1 MKLGDIL
8 EFRKDLYFEGAV
20 QIDWFYN
27 QNRAAKVAENF
38 VFHGKNYFGVEE
50 TTSGGKK
57 RIDTVGL
64 VQALTA
70 KLGEESVKVPSL
82 AIADYGTGK
91 SHLAVTLGQLF
102 SGPDYM
108 PETYTKILTNIRGID
123 ETAAKE
129 IEQNCDGCNFV
140 MVINGMRDFNLHSE
154 ILRAA
159 QKSLALYGLPDDNLK
174 KLNRALETA
183 EMFFDRNSKKSI
195 GIFETAAKEYGWSEK
210 GECLEK
216 KIKNELL
223 SNEEAFE
230 IVNKAYKEINGQ
242 EIRWDEG
249 LSASAILE
257 MLVTE
262 YCGMNGKFDHI
273 ILLFDEFGR
282 YLEYASGVSAAKSG
296 DSALQQI
303 FEVIQN
309 SDGVL
314 QVINFIQSDIKTYLQ
329 RVDQTKNIS
338 RYIGRYDGS
347 DKYYISSNLET
358 VFANLI
364 QRKDKEAFNN
374 TVVNWQNENELVWK
388 DEFKQLNKWLL
399 TKGMWKDYNLFRKVV
414 VEGIYPMHPLATFM
428 LTQLSDY
435 LQNRSSLTLISQYIE
450 ELSDKEMI
458 EKPILIMPEYLMRG
472 DLYTEM
478 LAAEQDGKQPSQQCI
493 RYDNILRK
501 FGDKLSEKSLIVLR
515 ANLILRILR
524 FRTTDYNDAKSALVF
539 ASGLPLTEIEE
550 ELHWLENEYAVLGFD
565 EHAGCFDFM
574 EESNGAHDFKVI
586 KKRLIA
592 AAKVNRTYI
601 NSFKIQEIAGVTD
614 IQTTNF
620 GTLHKIATNEW
631 QFKQE
636 LYPIEEFT
644 EAKADAYVEEWRSA
658 TSSIAAKGRLIW
670 LYLNK
675 DCDSEILGK
684 VQLFT
689 KKFEN
694 MPIVLM
700 LINDDENRLFNHLI
714 EYYVFE
720 NMDDLNRKKY
730 ERHFIDG
737 LKQAESNL
745 KDEFDELKKL
755 RLRILPGGVETVK
768 MRMASFLTNIF
779 DEIYSNAVPFWF
791 DSFVTKGN
799 NLGGKGGTY
808 FCSIIKML
816 LSGSVNGDSIH
827 NFPSDVRNRIDAVLM
842 TTSTTSWKCI
852 NEQYR
857 IIPPENKNARIVYD
871 NIVNELNEKEKKDCS
886 EIFTEYTQPPYGMS
900 EDIITLMIAVVCA
913 NLSYCLRFK
922 YKGEIKNINNWKE
935 LVVIK
940 DKKIDI
946 DVIKK
951 STFIVVDAGE
961 VVGKYKR
968 LFIKIQDNRIMSN
981 VNVLEKELEQMTMA
995 DEVPEEIETEYI
1007 LAKNILNKGII
1018 ARKNWQAAVSAVEE
1032 YYDEAIVNGDLYN
1045 ALKGLEALEAL
1056 PIDKHFMENGFD
1068 FDDESKK
1075 YLMELRSN
1083 IVSIIDDNIDVYVAN
1098 MYCKDVEHLTSFRNH
1113 NQKMQKLLTD
1123 LGFSEYARRVEKQ
1136 KEKELD
1142 NIAEIKSRQELRKD
1156 YSKFITESKIDRFT
1170 SYVAV
1175 KESLKQGKLIQERVN
1190 KFRISLGKDG
1200 ENIQNTLNTRI
1211 KELETFK
1218 NRIEQDITDIWDDLP
1233 EVKNSDD
1240 IEDLIERITIV
1251 LQKGISSG
1259 DQGSLE
1265 EIKNNLVELLA
1276 DVEKLNATDSSRN
1289 EFEIVST
1296 ALQEKYKESEFDFEV
1311 NDILSEVI
1319 VGVSKK
1325 LDEKED
1331 HWKKVNLT
1339 LGNKKRENVHRWK
1352 ENIKFLPEYLSEKTR
1367 QEIKVIDIE
1376 ADEIIK
1382 EGKIE
1387 DVVFYFDKLDREEK
1401 LECLKK
1407 LEELV

>member
-129 IEQNCDGCNFV
+129 IEQNCDGRNFV

-314 QVINFIQSDIKTYLQ
+314 QVIQSDIKTYLQ

-450 ELSDKEMI
+450 ELSDKEII

>member
-1 MKLGDIL
+1 M
-8 EFRKDLYFEGAV
+8 
-20 QIDWFYN
+20 
-27 QNRAAKVAENF
+27 
-38 VFHGKNYFGVEE
+38 
-50 TTSGGKK
+50 
-57 RIDTVGL
+57 
-64 VQALTA
+64 
-70 KLGEESVKVPSL
+70 
-82 AIADYGTGK
+82 
-91 SHLAVTLGQLF
+91 
-102 SGPDYM
+102 
-108 PETYTKILTNIRGID
+108 
-123 ETAAKE
+123 
-129 IEQNCDGCNFV
+129 
-140 MVINGMRDFNLHSE
+140 
-154 ILRAA
+154 
-159 QKSLALYGLPDDNLK
+159 
-174 KLNRALETA
+174 
-183 EMFFDRNSKKSI
+183 
-195 GIFETAAKEYGWSEK
+195 
-210 GECLEK
+210 
-216 KIKNELL
+216 
-223 SNEEAFE
+223 
-230 IVNKAYKEINGQ
+230 
-242 EIRWDEG
+242 
-249 LSASAILE
+249 
-257 MLVTE
+257 
-262 YCGMNGKFDHI
+262 
-273 ILLFDEFGR
+273 
-282 YLEYASGVSAAKSG
+282 
-296 DSALQQI
+296 
-303 FEVIQN
+303 
-309 SDGVL
+309 
-314 QVINFIQSDIKTYLQ
+314 
-329 RVDQTKNIS
+329 
-338 RYIGRYDGS
+338 
-347 DKYYISSNLET
+347 
-358 VFANLI
+358 
-364 QRKDKEAFNN
+364 
-374 TVVNWQNENELVWK
+374 
-388 DEFKQLNKWLL
+388 
-399 TKGMWKDYNLFRKVV
+399 
-414 VEGIYPMHPLATFM
+414 
-428 LTQLSDY
+428 
-435 LQNRSSLTLISQYIE
+435 
-450 ELSDKEMI
+450 
-458 EKPILIMPEYLMRG
+458 
-472 DLYTEM
+472 
-478 LAAEQDGKQPSQQCI
+478 
-493 RYDNILRK
+493 
-501 FGDKLSEKSLIVLR
+501 
-515 ANLILRILR
+515 
-524 FRTTDYNDAKSALVF
+524 
-539 ASGLPLTEIEE
+539 
-550 ELHWLENEYAVLGFD
+550 
-565 EHAGCFDFM
+565 
-574 EESNGAHDFKVI
+574 
-586 KKRLIA
+586 
-592 AAKVNRTYI
+592 
-601 NSFKIQEIAGVTD
+601 
-614 IQTTNF
+614 
-620 GTLHKIATNEW
+620 
-631 QFKQE
+631 
-636 LYPIEEFT
+636 
-644 EAKADAYVEEWRSA
+644 
-658 TSSIAAKGRLIW
+658 
-670 LYLNK
+670 
-675 DCDSEILGK
+675 
-684 VQLFT
+684 
-689 KKFEN
+689 
-694 MPIVLM
+694 
-700 LINDDENRLFNHLI
+700 
-714 EYYVFE
+714 
-720 NMDDLNRKKY
+720 
-730 ERHFIDG
+730 
-737 LKQAESNL
+737 
-745 KDEFDELKKL
+745 
-755 RLRILPGGVETVK
+755 
-768 MRMASFLTNIF
+768 
-779 DEIYSNAVPFWF
+779 
-791 DSFVTKGN
+791 
-799 NLGGKGGTY
+799 
-808 FCSIIKML
+808 
-816 LSGSVNGDSIH
+816 
-827 NFPSDVRNRIDAVLM
+827 
-842 TTSTTSWKCI
+842 
-852 NEQYR
+852 
-857 IIPPENKNARIVYD
+857 
-871 NIVNELNEKEKKDCS
+871 
-886 EIFTEYTQPPYGMS
+886 
-900 EDIITLMIAVVCA
+900 
-913 NLSYCLRFK
+913 
-922 YKGEIKNINNWKE
+922 
-935 LVVIK
+935 VVIK

>member
-1 MKLGDIL
+1 
-8 EFRKDLYFEGAV
+8 
-20 QIDWFYN
+20 
-27 QNRAAKVAENF
+27 
-38 VFHGKNYFGVEE
+38 
-50 TTSGGKK
+50 
-57 RIDTVGL
+57 
-64 VQALTA
+64 
-70 KLGEESVKVPSL
+70 
-82 AIADYGTGK
+82 
-91 SHLAVTLGQLF
+91 
-102 SGPDYM
+102 
-108 PETYTKILTNIRGID
+108 
-123 ETAAKE
+123 
-129 IEQNCDGCNFV
+129 
-140 MVINGMRDFNLHSE
+140 
-154 ILRAA
+154 
-159 QKSLALYGLPDDNLK
+159 
-174 KLNRALETA
+174 
-183 EMFFDRNSKKSI
+183 
-195 GIFETAAKEYGWSEK
+195 
-210 GECLEK
+210 
-216 KIKNELL
+216 
-223 SNEEAFE
+223 
-230 IVNKAYKEINGQ
+230 
-242 EIRWDEG
+242 
-249 LSASAILE
+249 
-257 MLVTE
+257 
-262 YCGMNGKFDHI
+262 
-273 ILLFDEFGR
+273 
-282 YLEYASGVSAAKSG
+282 
-296 DSALQQI
+296 
-303 FEVIQN
+303 
-309 SDGVL
+309 
-314 QVINFIQSDIKTYLQ
+314 
-329 RVDQTKNIS
+329 
-338 RYIGRYDGS
+338 
-347 DKYYISSNLET
+347 
-358 VFANLI
+358 
-364 QRKDKEAFNN
+364 
-374 TVVNWQNENELVWK
+374 
-388 DEFKQLNKWLL
+388 
-399 TKGMWKDYNLFRKVV
+399 
-414 VEGIYPMHPLATFM
+414 
-428 LTQLSDY
+428 
-435 LQNRSSLTLISQYIE
+435 
-450 ELSDKEMI
+450 
-458 EKPILIMPEYLMRG
+458 
-472 DLYTEM
+472 
-478 LAAEQDGKQPSQQCI
+478 
-493 RYDNILRK
+493 
-501 FGDKLSEKSLIVLR
+501 
-515 ANLILRILR
+515 
-524 FRTTDYNDAKSALVF
+524 
-539 ASGLPLTEIEE
+539 
-550 ELHWLENEYAVLGFD
+550 
-565 EHAGCFDFM
+565 
-574 EESNGAHDFKVI
+574 
-586 KKRLIA
+586 
-592 AAKVNRTYI
+592 
-601 NSFKIQEIAGVTD
+601 
-614 IQTTNF
+614 
-620 GTLHKIATNEW
+620 
-631 QFKQE
+631 
-636 LYPIEEFT
+636 
-644 EAKADAYVEEWRSA
+644 
-658 TSSIAAKGRLIW
+658 
-670 LYLNK
+670 
-675 DCDSEILGK
+675 
-684 VQLFT
+684 
-689 KKFEN
+689 
-694 MPIVLM
+694 
-700 LINDDENRLFNHLI
+700 
-714 EYYVFE
+714 
-720 NMDDLNRKKY
+720 
-730 ERHFIDG
+730 
-737 LKQAESNL
+737 
-745 KDEFDELKKL
+745 
-755 RLRILPGGVETVK
+755 
-768 MRMASFLTNIF
+768 
-779 DEIYSNAVPFWF
+779 
-791 DSFVTKGN
+791 
-799 NLGGKGGTY
+799 
-808 FCSIIKML
+808 
-816 LSGSVNGDSIH
+816 
-827 NFPSDVRNRIDAVLM
+827 M

>member
-329 RVDQTKNIS
+329 RIDQTKNIS

-694 MPIVLM
+694 
-700 LINDDENRLFNHLI
+700 
-714 EYYVFE
+714 
-720 NMDDLNRKKY
+720 
-730 ERHFIDG
+730 
-737 LKQAESNL
+737 
-745 KDEFDELKKL
+745 
-755 RLRILPGGVETVK
+755 
-768 MRMASFLTNIF
+768 
-779 DEIYSNAVPFWF
+779 
-791 DSFVTKGN
+791 
-799 NLGGKGGTY
+799 
-808 FCSIIKML
+808 
-816 LSGSVNGDSIH
+816 
-827 NFPSDVRNRIDAVLM
+827 
-842 TTSTTSWKCI
+842 
-852 NEQYR
+852 
-857 IIPPENKNARIVYD
+857 
-871 NIVNELNEKEKKDCS
+871 
-886 EIFTEYTQPPYGMS
+886 
-900 EDIITLMIAVVCA
+900 
-913 NLSYCLRFK
+913 
-922 YKGEIKNINNWKE
+922 
-935 LVVIK
+935 
-940 DKKIDI
+940 
-946 DVIKK
+946 
-951 STFIVVDAGE
+951 TFIVVDAGE